1 MPIKG
6 TWREKLNNVSAYDR
20 LIEMNKNIRDRS
32 ETNYS
37 VCIMDS
43 FMSVEDC
50 SMRCS
55 LYSDLAYSDFT
66 KDGWNYHC
74 DKCIQDFLNEKAR

>member
-6 TWREKLNNVSAYDR
+6 TWREKLNEINDYDR
-20 LIEMNKNIRDRS
+20 LIEMNKNIRGHYES
-32 ETNYS
+32 NYS
-37 VCIMDS
+37 ICIMDG

-50 SMRCS
+50 CARCS
-55 LYSDLAYSDFT
+55 LYSELIYSDFT
-66 KDGWNYHC
+66 IGGWDYHC